1 MNDQTDAQNGK
12 ASSVRQAETSTDD
25 DGRIG
30 YKRPP
35 AKSRFRKGQSGNP
48 FGRRKGQRNM
58 PAILNDILAQTVMV
72 KQGNKSE
79 RMTKGEAA
87 IKMIMSKAQN
97 GDRRAIDAISFLA
110 EKIGRV
116 DDRNSETSLRG
127 GIMLV
132 PGVAKSS
139 EEWLET
145 MAAYKKRSAEK
156 DEQRKADA
164 PRLAREEA
172 SLRNTIA
179 LHSGTPL
186 ADDAARRLNE
196 LTHSD
201 EYLSN
206 FYIKTQPAPSLTPS
220 NNIGADAPKKRVAK
234 LPWNQREFIE
244 MPFSKRDEY
253 IRTHSES
260 IEP

>member
-1 MNDQTDAQNGK
+1 VNDLTGAQN
-12 ASSVRQAETSTDD
+12 ADTPHVRQVDTPTVD

-35 AKSRFRKGQSGNP
+35 VKSRFRKGQSGNP

-58 PAILNDILAQTVMV
+58 PAILNDILAQAVTV

-79 RMTKGEAA
+79 RMTKGEAV
-87 IKMIMSKAQN
+87 IKMILSKAQN

-116 DDRNSETSLRG
+116 HDVNSETSLRG

-139 EEWLET
+139 EDWNIM
-145 MAAYKKRSAEK
+145 MAAYRKRKAEK

-164 PRLAREEA
+164 PRLIREEA
-172 SLRNTIA
+172 ALRNTIA
-179 LHSGTPL
+179 LHKGTPL
-186 ADDAARRLNE
+186 GDEAAARLDA

-206 FYIKTQPAPSLTPS
+206 FYTLQSLESLVSPEDAVV
-220 NNIGADAPKKRVAK
+220 GAPKERVAK
-234 LPWNQREFIE
+234 LPWNQQEYIQL
-244 MPFSKRDEY
+244 PFYARDEY
-253 IRTHSES
+253 ARTHSETS
-260 IEP
+260 EAQ

>member
-1 MNDQTDAQNGK
+1 MNDHDGVQN
-12 ASSVRQAETSTDD
+12 AALSDVRQVDTPNVDERGT
-25 DGRIG
+25 G

-35 AKSRFRKGQSGNP
+35 AKNRFRKGQSGNP

-58 PAILNDILAQTVMV
+58 PAILNDVLAQTVTV
-72 KQGNKSE
+72 KQGTKSE

-97 GDRRAIDAISFLA
+97 GDRRAIDAVAFLA
-110 EKIGRV
+110 EKIGRLEDV
-116 DDRNSETSLRG
+116 NSATSLRG

-139 EEWLET
+139 EEWNIL
-145 MAAYKKRSAEK
+145 MAAHRKKTAEK

-164 PRLAREEA
+164 PRLEREEA

-179 LHSGTPL
+179 LHRGTPL
-186 ADDAARRLNE
+186 ADEAAIHLKE
-196 LTHSD
+196 LTHSI

-206 FYIKTQPAPSLTPS
+206 FYIKMNPAPS
-220 NNIGADAPKKRVAK
+220 ADPLKDTAVAAPEERIAK
-234 LPWNQREFIE
+234 LPWDQQEFIR
-244 MPFSKRDEY
+244 MPFCKRDEY

-260 IEP
+260 SEA